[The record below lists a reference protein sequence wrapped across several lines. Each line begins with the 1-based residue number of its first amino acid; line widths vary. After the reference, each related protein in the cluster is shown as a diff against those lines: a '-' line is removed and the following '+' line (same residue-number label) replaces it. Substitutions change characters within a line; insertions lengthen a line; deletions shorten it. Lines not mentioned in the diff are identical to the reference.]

1 MNEEKDMRML
11 IEEDLRHSQEI
22 WESYSHDKE
31 KLGELFQLLLQ
42 HYDGEIDGF
51 DEDLWVIQDREDCAD
66 MAEVYRKN
74 IRHLMER
81 LEAFRDN
88 GYSNEG
94 LMEYYIR
101 KEQKDID
108 YSADFTSVR
117 ISLGMANLPAR
128 EKEEIMMKL
137 DEMEEICARWFPE
150 AKSGNPSGNTSS
162 GFPAKKPMLPWKFCP
177 CFSALTILSQRGRKY
192 DQTHCVRY
200 GRYVIE
206 R

>member
-1 MNEEKDMRML
+1 MRML

-128 EKEEIMMKL
+128 EKEEKL
-137 DEMEEICARWFPE
+137 QSKKAEKEARKQERREKRQAWLDGVKEKWHAWVEKIKEKWHAFLAKFKKEE
-150 AKSGNPSGNTSS
+150 
-162 GFPAKKPMLPWKFCP
+162 
-177 CFSALTILSQRGRKY
+177 
-192 DQTHCVRY
+192 
-200 GRYVIE
+200 
-206 R
+206 

>member
-1 MNEEKDMRML
+1 MRTL
-11 IEEDLRHSQEI
+11 IEEDLQHSQEI

-42 HYDGEIDGF
+42 HYDGKIDGF

-66 MAEVYRKN
+66 MAEVYRKY

-137 DEMEEICARWFPE
+137 DEMEEICAQVVPRSKKWQSLREYLIWLSGKE
-150 AKSGNPSGNTSS
+150 ADV
-162 GFPAKKPMLPWKFCP
+162 AMEILPLF
-177 CFSALTILSQRGRKY
+177 FRINDTITKRQE
-192 DQTHCVRY
+192 V
-200 GRYVIE
+200 
-206 R
+206 

>member
-1 MNEEKDMRML
+1 MTKKNWANCFNCCC
-11 IEEDLRHSQEI
+11 STT
-22 WESYSHDKE
+22 
-31 KLGELFQLLLQ
+31 
-42 HYDGEIDGF
+42 DGKIDGF

-74 IRHLMER
+74 ICHLLER

-117 ISLGMANLPAR
+117 ILSWHGKPACEGKRRNHDEAGRNGRNLCPGGSQKQKVAIPPGISHLAFGER
-128 EKEEIMMKL
+128 SRCCHEI
-137 DEMEEICARWFPE
+137 
-150 AKSGNPSGNTSS
+150 
-162 GFPAKKPMLPWKFCP
+162 LPLF
-177 CFSALTILSQRGRKY
+177 FRINDTITKRQE
-192 DQTHCVRY
+192 V
-200 GRYVIE
+200 
-206 R
+206 

>member
-1 MNEEKDMRML
+1 M
-11 IEEDLRHSQEI
+11 
-22 WESYSHDKE
+22 
-31 KLGELFQLLLQ
+31 FQLLLQ

-94 LMEYYIR
+94 LNGKHDIR

-117 ISLGMANLPAR
+117 PISLGMANLPR
-128 EKEEIMMKL
+128 KGKKK
-137 DEMEEICARWFPE
+137 
-150 AKSGNPSGNTSS
+150 KS
-162 GFPAKKPMLPWKFCP
+162 
-177 CFSALTILSQRGRKY
+177 
-192 DQTHCVRY
+192 
-200 GRYVIE
+200 
-206 R
+206 

>member
-1 MNEEKDMRML
+1 MRTL
-11 IEEDLRHSQEI
+11 IEEDLQHSQEI

-42 HYDGEIDGF
+42 HYDGKIDGF

-117 ISLGMANLPAR
+117 ISLGMAKLPAR

-137 DEMEEICARWFPE
+137 TKWKKFVPKWFPE
-150 AKSGNPSGNTSS
+150 ARSGNPSGNTSS
-162 GFPAKKPMLPWKFCP
+162 GFPAKKPM
-177 CFSALTILSQRGRKY
+177 
-192 DQTHCVRY
+192 
-200 GRYVIE
+200 
-206 R
+206 

>member
-81 LEAFRDN
+81 LEAFRHN
-88 GYSNEG
+88 GYSNER
-94 LMEYYIR
+94 LMEDNMR
-101 KEQKDID
+101 KEQKDNEPACKGKRRNHD
-108 YSADFTSVR
+108 EAGR
-117 ISLGMANLPAR
+117 NGRNL
-128 EKEEIMMKL
+128 
-137 DEMEEICARWFPE
+137 C
-150 AKSGNPSGNTSS
+150 PSGSQKQKVGIPQGIPHL
-162 GFPAKKPMLPWKFCP
+162 GFRQRSRCSHGD
-177 CFSALTILSQRGRKY
+177 SAPVFP
-192 DQTHCVRY
+192 H
-200 GRYVIE
+200 
-206 R
+206 

>member
-1 MNEEKDMRML
+1 MRTL
-11 IEEDLRHSQEI
+11 IEEDLQHSQEI

-42 HYDGEIDGF
+42 HYDGKIDGF

-74 IRHLMER
+74 ICHLLER

-108 YSADFTSVR
+108 YSADITSVR
-117 ISLGMANLPAR
+117 ISPGVANLPAR
-128 EKEEIMMKL
+128 AKEEIMMKL
-137 DEMEEICARWFPE
+137 DEMEEICAQVVPRSKKWESLREYLIWVSGKE
-150 AKSGNPSGNTSS
+150 ADV
-162 GFPAKKPMLPWKFCP
+162 AMEILPLFFRINDIITKR
-177 CFSALTILSQRGRKY
+177 QE
-192 DQTHCVRY
+192 V
-200 GRYVIE
+200 
-206 R
+206 